1 MNIYIICILFAASF
15 LALFAIGEL
24 LFHKLKIRSEYTRK
38 FTHISGAFITLLF
51 PVYLTSHWQV
61 LVLSSL
67 FALVL
72 FVTDKFNLLQSVHSV
87 KRITFGGFLF
97 PVAIYISFLAFEYT
111 KDYTYFYLP
120 VLILAICD
128 PAAALVG
135 QAYPWKPI
143 KIGSE
148 TKTLAGFLA
157 FFVLAFALSSLWY
170 FFIQPSIGPSCEC
183 IEGCHGVK
191 KSSFMVVFAISSLS
205 SVVEFI
211 SKKGVDNVSIPSV
224 ILLILYMFDLLKI

>member
-1 MNIYIICILFAASF
+1 MNIYIICILFALSF
-15 LALFAIGEL
+15 LVVFAIAEL
-24 LFHKLKIRSEYTRK
+24 LFHKLKVRSEYTRK

-51 PVYLTSHWQV
+51 PIFLSSHWQV

-97 PVAIYISFLAFEYT
+97 PVAIYMSYLSFEYT
-111 KDYTYFYLP
+111 NDFTYFYLP
-120 VLILAICD
+120 VLILALCD

-157 FFVLAFALSSLWY
+157 FFALAFIISFVWY
-170 FFIQPSIGPSCEC
+170 NIIYPRLYFICVYDTGIMNSPFLIK
-183 IEGCHGVK
+183 IV
-191 KSSFMVVFAISSLS
+191 AISFLS

-211 SKKGVDNVSIPSV
+211 SKKGIDNVSIPSV
-224 ILLILYMFDLLKI
+224 ILLILYAFDHWKI

>member
-1 MNIYIICILFAASF
+1 MNIYLICILFAASF
-15 LALFAIGEL
+15 LALFATGEFF
-24 LFHKLKIRSEYTRK
+24 FHKLKVRSEYTRK
-38 FTHISGAFITLLF
+38 FTHISGAGITLFF
-51 PVYLTSHWQV
+51 PVYLNTHWAV

-67 FALVL
+67 FALIL

-97 PVAIYISFLAFEYT
+97 PVAIYMSFLAFEYT

-120 VLILAICD
+120 VLILALCD

-157 FFVLAFALSSLWY
+157 FFVLAFMLSTAWY
-170 FFIQPSIGPSCEC
+170 YFIGRPFID
-183 IEGCHGVK
+183 
-191 KSSFMVVFAISSLS
+191 SFTIIFAISFLS

-211 SKKGVDNVSIPSV
+211 SKKGIDNVSIPSV
-224 ILLILYMFDLLKI
+224 ILLILYMFDIGKI

>member
-15 LALFAIGEL
+15 LVVFAIAEL
-24 LFHKLKIRSEYTRK
+24 LFHKLKVRSEYTRK

-51 PVYLTSHWQV
+51 PIFLSSHWQV

-97 PVAIYISFLAFEYT
+97 PVAIYMSYLAFEYT
-111 KDYTYFYLP
+111 NDFTYFYLP
-120 VLILAICD
+120 VLILALCD

-157 FFVLAFALSSLWY
+157 FFVLAFIISFVWYFIIYPRLGIICLGADGAPLFPFLMQILVISLFSSL
-170 FFIQPSIGPSCEC
+170 
-183 IEGCHGVK
+183 
-191 KSSFMVVFAISSLS
+191 
-205 SVVEFI
+205 VEFI
-211 SKKGVDNVSIPSV
+211 SKKGIDNVSIPSI
-224 ILLILYMFDLLKI
+224 ILLILYVFDK